1 MSKTAPEPAER
12 AERVAAYK
20 ECLLKIVESR
30 PSGMRQRLA
39 TALGKNR
46 SFISQITNPL
56 YPTPIPA
63 AHLDVIFDVC
73 HASAEERRSFFAL
86 YHLVHPKRG
95 ASEGRRSKSQTHSL
109 SLPDLGD
116 ADANAKLHAIMSEM
130 VRGVAALISEQRRR
144 DLK

>member
-1 MSKTAPEPAER
+1 MSRTENPTELR

-20 ECLLKIVESR
+20 QCLLKIVESR

-73 HASAEERRSFFAL
+73 HASAEERKSFFAL
-86 YHLVHPKRG
+86 YHLVHPQRAAAENARG
-95 ASEGRRSKSQTHSL
+95 KTSIHAVN
-109 SLPDLGD
+109 LPDLGD
-116 ADANAKLHAIMSEM
+116 AASNAKLHTIVSEM

-144 DLK
+144 ETK

>member
-1 MSKTAPEPAER
+1 MSKVVAQPAER

-73 HASAEERRSFFAL
+73 HASAEERRSFYAL
-86 YHLVHPKRG
+86 YSQVHPKRALG
-95 ASEGRRSKSQTHSL
+95 EVRLGKLQPLTLA
-109 SLPDLGD
+109 LPDLGD
-116 ADANAKLHAIMSEM
+116 AEANAKLHTVMSDM
-130 VRGVAALISEQRRR
+130 VRGVATLISEQRRR
-144 DLK
+144 NQK

>member
-1 MSKTAPEPAER
+1 MRKGTAESAER

-63 AHLDVIFDVC
+63 AHLDVMFDVC
-73 HASAEERRSFFAL
+73 HASAEERNNFFVL
-86 YHLVHPKRG
+86 YHLAHPRR
-95 ASEGRRSKSQTHSL
+95 AAPEGRQAKAQPHVL
-109 SLPDLGD
+109 VLPDLGNS
-116 ADANAKLHAIMSEM
+116 DANAKLHAIMSEM
-130 VRGVAALISEQRRR
+130 VRGVTALVSERHRR

>member
-1 MSKTAPEPAER
+1 VSDTSSSTGER

-20 ECLLKIVESR
+20 HCLLRIVENR

-73 HASAEERRSFFAL
+73 HASAEERNNFFAL
-86 YHLVHPKRG
+86 YHLVHPKRMPPESRHG
-95 ASEGRRSKSQTHSL
+95 KSASHTVA
-109 SLPDLGD
+109 LPDLGD
-116 ADANAKLHAIMSEM
+116 AASNAKLHSIVTEM
-130 VRGVAALISEQRRR
+130 VRGVAALLSEQRRR
-144 DLK
+144 EQK

>member
-1 MSKTAPEPAER
+1 MSKPRQPSAER
-12 AERVAAYK
+12 SERVAAYK

-30 PSGMRQRLA
+30 PSGTRQRLA

-46 SFISQITNPL
+46 SFISQITNPS

-73 HASAEERRSFFAL
+73 HASAEERQNFFSH
-86 YHLVHPKRG
+86 YQKVHPAR
-95 ASEGRRSKSQTHSL
+95 SSTEGRQGKTQTHAL
-109 SLPDLGD
+109 VLPDLGD

-130 VRGVAALISEQRRR
+130 VRGVAALISAQRGRHQ
-144 DLK
+144 K

>member
-1 MSKTAPEPAER
+1 MSRTMPHPAER

-20 ECLLKIVESR
+20 ESLLKIVESR

-73 HASAEERRSFFAL
+73 HASAEERRNFYAL
-86 YHLVHPKRG
+86 YHLVHPKRTS
-95 ASEGRRSKSQTHSL
+95 SETRPGKPQLHSIV
-109 SLPDLGD
+109 LPDLGD
-116 ADANAKLHAIMSEM
+116 ADANAKLYSIMSEM
-130 VRGVAALISEQRRR
+130 VRGVAALVSEQRKRTH
-144 DLK
+144 K

>member
-1 MSKTAPEPAER
+1 MSKNAPEPAER

-63 AHLDVIFDVC
+63 AHLDIIFDVC

-86 YHLVHPKRG
+86 YHLVHPKRTQSERG
-95 ASEGRRSKSQTHSL
+95 AGKSQTHSL
-109 SLPDLGD
+109 TLPDLGD
-116 ADANAKLHAIMSEM
+116 TDANAKLHAIMSEM
-130 VRGVAALISEQRRR
+130 VRGVAALVSEQRRR
-144 DLK
+144 NLK

>member
-1 MSKTAPEPAER
+1 MNKMPAEPAER

-56 YPTPIPA
+56 YPTPVPA

-73 HASAEERRSFFAL
+73 HASAEERGSFFAL
-86 YHLVHPKRG
+86 YHLVHPKRSPPENRH
-95 ASEGRRSKSQTHSL
+95 AKSQVHAI

-116 ADANAKLHAIMSEM
+116 AEANTKLHAIMSDM
-130 VRGVAALISEQRRR
+130 VRGVAALVAEQRRR
-144 DLK
+144 DRK

>member
-1 MSKTAPEPAER
+1 MNRTALQPAER

-20 ECLLKIVESR
+20 DCLLKIVESR

-63 AHLDVIFDVC
+63 AHLEVIFEVC
-73 HASAEERRSFFAL
+73 HASASERRKFFEL
-86 YHLVHPKRG
+86 YHQVHPKRTS
-95 ASEGRRSKSQTHSL
+95 SENRHAKSQHHSL
-109 SLPDLGD
+109 VLPDLGD
-116 ADANAKLHAIMSEM
+116 AEANFKLHSIMTDM
-130 VRGVAALISEQRRR
+130 VRGIVALVSDQRRR
-144 DLK
+144 SQ